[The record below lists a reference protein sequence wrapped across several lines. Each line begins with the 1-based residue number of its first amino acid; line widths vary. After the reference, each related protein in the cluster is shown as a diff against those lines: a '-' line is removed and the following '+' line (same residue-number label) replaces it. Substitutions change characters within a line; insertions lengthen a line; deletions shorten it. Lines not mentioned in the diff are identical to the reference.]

1 MEDLIKMAE
10 FALENN
16 FFEFNGKVKQQIL
29 EMTIG
34 SNFAPTI

>member
-10 FALENN
+10 FAFENN

-29 EMTIG
+29 EMAIG